1 MNIQGKLMLSTPRQ
15 DLRPRFMTVVRL
27 TWKLMWSMNRTGTE
41 MI

>member
-1 MNIQGKLMLSTPRQ
+1 MNIQGKLMLSTPHQ